1 METKLIFTTTTKRK
15 EYWTHLPFAPHV
27 NEWFN
32 VKDILK
38 TDELNEIALSAQQW
52 SGTKG
57 IIESVEYR
65 HNDNDFYAEVTVRCE
80 N

>member
-1 METKLIFTTTTKRK
+1 METKLIFATTTIHK
-15 EYWTHLPFAPHV
+15 EFWTHLPFTPHI

-32 VKDILK
+32 VKDILMH
-38 TDELNEIALSAQQW
+38 DELKEIISSAKNW

>member
-1 METKLIFTTTTKRK
+1 METKLIFSTSTKQK
-15 EYWTHLPFAPHV
+15 EYWTFLPFAPHV

-32 VKDILK
+32 VSDVLKDE
-38 TDELNEIALSAQQW
+38 ELAEITTSARQW